1 MGHFIIRY
9 DVASGRFTVEETL
22 TAMFDDKFGL
32 SDGEWSDKEGKEIYP
47 YLSEPVLLRK
57 SVDEITKV
65 IDDHHHSDTES
76 SVNDNELHEVEPS
89 QQYQVQDE
97 LVGSCDNG
105 TTPTSYSEIDDS
117 VASSSNTSKD
127 DDNGEDDYQWYTNR
141 G

>member
-1 MGHFIIRY
+1 M
-9 DVASGRFTVEETL
+9 
-22 TAMFDDKFGL
+22 
-32 SDGEWSDKEGKEIYP
+32 
-47 YLSEPVLLRK
+47 
-57 SVDEITKV
+57 DEITKV

-97 LVGSCDNG
+97 LVGSCDNR
-105 TTPTSYSEIDDS
+105 TTPTSCSEIDDS
-117 VASSSNTSKD
+117 VASFSNSSKD